1 MALDNVVGQIL
12 DSANRE
18 ADKLIQEAEKEKTA
32 ILRQADESIAIKKK
46 AYGKELDLSLAR
58 LKQQEISSAELEAK
72 RMILNAKKEV
82 LDEAFRVTLKDLN
95 AISDSEKSRIYAK
108 IVSKSQNTIRNPK
121 VYCPRGN
128 TSLLGGVTG
137 IHSVTE
143 KDMEAGLIL
152 ESEDGK
158 ISLDYR
164 FKTILE
170 GIWEKEL
177 KNVSNILFG

>member
-12 DSANRE
+12 DSANKE
-18 ADKLIQEAEKEKTA
+18 ADKLIQEAEKERTA
-32 ILRQADESIAIKKK
+32 ILQQADETIAIKKK
-46 AYGKELDLSLAR
+46 AYEKELDLSLAR

-72 RMILNAKKEV
+72 RMILNARKEV
-82 LDEAFRVTLKDLN
+82 LDEAFRETLKDLN
-95 AISDSEKSRIYAK
+95 AMSESEKARVYAK
-108 IVSKSQNTIRNPK
+108 IVSKSQSIIKNPK

-128 TSLLGGVTG
+128 ASLLGGVTG
-137 IHSVTE
+137 IQSVME

-164 FKTILE
+164 FKTVLE

-177 KNVSNILFG
+177 KDVSNILFG

>member
-18 ADKLIQEAEKEKTA
+18 AEKLIQEAEREKA
-32 ILRQADESIAIKKK
+32 GILQQADENIAIKKK
-46 AYGKELDLSLAR
+46 AHEKELGISLAR

-72 RMILNAKKEV
+72 RTILNARKDV
-82 LDEAFRVTLKDLN
+82 LDEAFRETLKDLDAMSSN
-95 AISDSEKSRIYAK
+95 EKARVYAK
-108 IVSKSQNTIRNPK
+108 IVSKSQSIIKNPK
-121 VYCPRGN
+121 VYCPRGDA
-128 TSLLGGVTG
+128 SLMGSVTG
-137 IHSVTE
+137 VHSVME
-143 KDMEAGLIL
+143 KDMGPGLIL

-170 GIWEKEL
+170 GIWEKDL